1 MSARRVLAVFLVAL
15 AGVEPVR
22 AREPSPRG
30 EADLAAWDALVTEN
44 LARRQATWRRL
55 EARRD
60 ALIGVELWIA
70 EGTRRP
76 VQSRWGHAML
86 RFVDG
91 GDPFD
96 DAILAFVAS
105 PDGPR
110 LSLWKGLGGGYP
122 VVPELGSL
130 AWALG
135 AYVRDQLRPV
145 SRWVV
150 PTSTG
155 QRATLVATLER
166 WSANAHHAGDYT
178 FVGNNCAWA
187 MARFLADAG
196 VTQLPEAD
204 VLTSH
209 VPNGLADQLRGQ
221 LQPAPPIPTPAGL
234 LARVADRLIT
244 TPEAL
249 RAGRW
254 PTQNDALLSLSPMDR
269 RRIVLNLDPP
279 AEVVDALLA
288 SIPTEAPMDLAEAYG
303 VRALPD
309 DAYGPVRATP

>member
-1 MSARRVLAVFLVAL
+1 MSARRAL
-15 AGVEPVR
+15 AMLLLALAPVEPAR
-22 AREPSPRG
+22 AGKPAPSE
-30 EADLAAWDALVTEN
+30 EADLAAWNTLVTEN
-44 LARRQATWRRL
+44 LARRQATWHRL
-55 EARRD
+55 DARRD
-60 ALIGVELWIA
+60 ALVGVELWIA

-96 DAILAFVAS
+96 DAIVAFVAS

-110 LSLWKGLGGGYP
+110 LSLWTGLLGGYP

-145 SRWVV
+145 SRWVL
-150 PTSTG
+150 PTTPE
-155 QRATLVATLER
+155 QRTTLVATLER
-166 WSANAHHAGDYT
+166 WQANADLAGDYT

-196 VTQLPEAD
+196 VAPLPESD
-204 VLTSH
+204 VLASH
-209 VPNGLADQLRGQ
+209 VPTRLAGQLRGQ
-221 LQPAPPIPTPAGL
+221 LRPAPPIPTPAEL
-234 LARVADRLIT
+234 LARVAGSLAT

-249 RAGRW
+249 RAGCW
-254 PTQNDALLSLSPMDR
+254 PTQTDALLALSPMDR
-269 RRIVLNLDPP
+269 RRVVLNLDPP
-279 AEVVDALLA
+279 TEVVDALLA
-288 SIPTEAPMDLAEAYG
+288 AIPPDPPMDLAEAYG
-303 VRALPD
+303 VQALPD
-309 DAYGPVRATP
+309 DAYESARVTP

>member
-1 MSARRVLAVFLVAL
+1 MTARRALAVLLLAVAPM
-15 AGVEPVR
+15 EPAR
-22 AREPSPRG
+22 AREPSPA
-30 EADLAAWDALVTEN
+30 EAADLAAWNALVTEN

-60 ALIGVELWIA
+60 ALVGVELWIA

-76 VQSRWGHAML
+76 VQSRWGHVML

-96 DAILAFVAS
+96 DAIVAFVAS

-110 LSLWKGLGGGYP
+110 LSLWKGLVGGYP

-145 SRWVV
+145 TRWVI
-150 PTSTG
+150 PTSPE
-155 QRATLVATLER
+155 QRAGMVTTLER
-166 WSANAHHAGDYT
+166 WQTHAHHAGDYT

-196 VTQLPEAD
+196 VAPLPEGDILA
-204 VLTSH
+204 SH
-209 VPNGLADQLRGQ
+209 VPTRLAGQLRGQ
-221 LQPAPPIPTPAGL
+221 LRPAPPIPTPGEL
-234 LARVADRLIT
+234 LARVADRLAT

-254 PTQNDALLSLSPMDR
+254 PATTDALLALSPMDR
-269 RRIVLNLDPP
+269 RRVVLNLDPP
-279 AEVVDALLA
+279 PEVVDALLSA
-288 SIPTEAPMDLAEAYG
+288 IPADTPMDLAEAYG

-309 DAYGPVRATP
+309 DAYERRPATP

>member
-1 MSARRVLAVFLVAL
+1 MTARRAL
-15 AGVEPVR
+15 AAFLLVVAPVEPAR
-22 AREPSPRG
+22 AREPSPA
-30 EADLAAWDALVTEN
+30 EAADLAAWNTLVTEN

-55 EARRD
+55 DARRD

-96 DAILAFVAS
+96 DAIVAFVAS

-110 LSLWKGLGGGYP
+110 LSLWKGLFGGYR

-145 SRWVV
+145 SRWVI
-150 PTSTG
+150 PSTPE
-155 QRATLVATLER
+155 QRTTLVATLER
-166 WSANAHHAGDYT
+166 WSANADHAGDYT

-196 VTQLPEAD
+196 VAPLPESD
-204 VLTSH
+204 VLSGH
-209 VPNGLADQLRGQ
+209 VPTRLAGQLRGH
-221 LQPAPPIPTPAGL
+221 LRPAPPIPTPGEL
-234 LARVADRLIT
+234 LARVAGRLAT

-254 PTQNDALLSLSPMDR
+254 PTQTDALLALSPMDR
-269 RRIVLNLDPP
+269 RRVVLNLDPP
-279 AEVVDALLA
+279 TDVVDALLA
-288 SIPTEAPMDLAEAYG
+288 SIPPDPPMDLAEAYG

-309 DAYGPVRATP
+309 DAYAILRGTP